1 MSTRKIFTHYKMS
14 KSLNLKQ
21 RRRNLK
27 NQSMKHTPPKNVSKE
42 TSNSERVGSP
52 ENDGSEDSD
61 DENYKLS
68 CEEPNISPNPD
79 SSRSKHLVED
89 LVSAAKASSNPFEED
104 SDEEDEREYSENESS
119 EKDDEDFE
127 NSNSE
132 KDEEENSS
140 EDDDIE
146 MKDPPNSKIPSEQ
159 LSSSWVQDVEKEERE
174 NLVTCPE
181 LLQTQSQSSTLPTPT
196 LGASSHTPG
205 TKTPNHHSLHTPSV
219 RERAAMF
226 DNSFLNPHPTMS
238 SSKMELI
245 TTIRTV
251 NQELVASKRTELLD
265 GLNKETNTL
274 STQISQYHQE
284 LQENINQT
292 TEYHTKIRNLGKT
305 S

>member
-1 MSTRKIFTHYKMS
+1 MVR
-14 KSLNLKQ
+14 
-21 RRRNLK
+21 
-27 NQSMKHTPPKNVSKE
+27 
-42 TSNSERVGSP
+42 
-52 ENDGSEDSD
+52 
-61 DENYKLS
+61 
-68 CEEPNISPNPD
+68 
-79 SSRSKHLVED
+79 
-89 LVSAAKASSNPFEED
+89 AAKASSNPFEED